1 MVTAKI
7 QADIAADRI
16 RKVCC
21 LAAVVLGLGVCTRC
35 TATAPVGVL
44 LAFRD
49 NLVLF
54 EVALSDRK
62 GRETD
67 KETEPLLHDQTT
79 CSFGCSRK
87 GCGADFPVNRLGPCG
102 REHGS
107 RPHS

>member
-7 QADIAADRI
+7 QAGIAADHI

-21 LAAVVLGLGVCTRC
+21 LAAVVLGLGVCTWC

-44 LAFRD
+44 LASRD

-62 GRETD
+62 RRETD
-67 KETEPLLHDQTT
+67 KETEPLLHDQTVFNFWLLQERMR
-79 CSFGCSRK
+79 C
-87 GCGADFPVNRLGPCG
+87 
-102 REHGS
+102 
-107 RPHS
+107 